1 METVIQPGQASFHVS
16 GLHAAARVPIARLP
30 RVQEGLPYVL
40 LQQLPRMVLHLLARS
55 HTRPLG
61 AASHK
66 SSNFPLQVLAISALY
81 TMILPETAQEGAAR
95 GGEGNVMWNVTD
107 LLFHGA
113 QGKAPAMVHGQVTD
127 EGINP
132 L

>member
-1 METVIQPGQASFHVS
+1 MH
-16 GLHAAARVPIARLP
+16 LRR
-30 RVQEGLPYVL
+30 
-40 LQQLPRMVLHLLARS
+40 QL
-55 HTRPLG
+55 

-66 SSNFPLQVLAISALY
+66 SSNFPRQVLAVSALSY
-81 TMILPETAQEGAAR
+81 VFLPKIGGALR
-95 GGEGNVMWNVTD
+95 GGENDIMWNVTD

-113 QGKAPAMVHGQVTD
+113 QGKAPAMVHGQVAD